1 MKKIYLLLIFL
12 VSCTLYGQ
20 QTVLMPNGTNT
31 ANISTC
37 NAIFYDAGG
46 NGGSH
51 GVNQNSSI
59 KFTPSSSGVAVK
71 IVFNSFVVAPGAT
84 MTLYDGPDDTY
95 TLIATYNEFIS
106 PTGLPMVASPSPLNP
121 DGSIFIKFTSS
132 TGNEMGWVATITCS
146 APCQA
151 FNVQLD
157 PIVTTKP
164 LVEDIYMNVCKDSCI
179 TFGAEAIFLQN
190 NINYTQTQS
199 NTMFV
204 WRMGFTT
211 PDTTQII
218 TQCFE
223 EVRGWEYLLYA
234 VDTMGCFSNSYFKG
248 RVRVSGNPIKGSY
261 PYLTYC
267 SNSEF
272 SVNAGFDPM
281 STISLGM
288 VGSAISG
295 TLSHA
300 DTVFLP
306 DGNNTCYNSDIIF
319 DIFDPGQNLTSIN
332 HLLGVQMNMEH
343 SFLGDISIRLIC
355 PSGQTALLKMQNTGV
370 PPMLPGGVV
379 GLACSYMGSA
389 TNLGC
394 APDPGTGSACY
405 LTPGVGWD
413 YEFRP
418 GATSCFGNGGPTST
432 YSYTDQCNSTWDG
445 PSLSPSY
452 PNTYAGLSTPQYF
465 YGSYQ
470 DLNALIG
477 CPLNGLW
484 RIMICDHWSIDNG
497 YIFNWSLSLDQSII
511 PGGWGYSVGADTVI
525 WSGPGTIHP
534 TSALSAIISSNQ
546 IGLNTFNSTVIDEYG
561 CSYDTTFTVEIVQS
575 PIPNI
580 NNGTDTAKICAG
592 EIVILN
598 ANYNDPDAE
607 YWWNTGA
614 SSDEIMA
621 VMEGWYSI
629 EITAEAVGSEL
640 ICKGQDSIYVSINPT
655 PEPDFVVDSEQG
667 CAPLSVSF
675 TNETTPDNVPMIYE
689 WRIYNVLG
697 QEVFRSNV
705 ENPDFFI
712 EEPGKYSVQLIAVTE
727 NGCTDSI
734 MKWNFIEVFPQPIAE
749 FSFTPEISL
758 MAETGGVV
766 TFTNYCDSTVFA
778 NNPDANWYW
787 DFADGTQDS
796 TQWNAIHTFT
806 TWGDY
811 DVAFYITTAY
821 GCKSSIKHRVV
832 IEQDLEFPNIIT
844 PNKDG
849 LNDVFAIKNL
859 NPDINPEDPD
869 EYRTNSLQI
878 YDRWGKKVYEAE
890 NYDTYM
896 KEDQL
901 YVGEKVFTA
910 EKLQDGQYYFSFY
923 YKGKAKTVKYSG
935 SLLIIREN

>member
-37 NAIFYDAGG
+37 NATFYDAGG

-51 GVNQNSSI
+51 GLNQNSSI
-59 KFTPSSSGVAVK
+59 KFTPSTAGVAIK

-95 TLIATYNEFIS
+95 TLIATYDQFIS

-132 TGNEMGWVATITCS
+132 TNNEMGWVASITCS

-157 PIVTTKP
+157 PMVTTKP
-164 LVEDIYMNVCKDSCI
+164 IVEDIYMNVCKDSCI
-179 TFGAEAIFLQN
+179 TFGAEAVFLQN
-190 NINYTQTQS
+190 NINYNQTQS
-199 NTMFV
+199 NTMFI

-234 VDTMGCFSNSYFKG
+234 IDTMGCFSNSYFKG

-261 PYLTYC
+261 PYLTAC
-267 SNSEF
+267 SNLNF

-306 DGNNTCYNSDIIF
+306 DGNSNCYNSDILF

-332 HLLGVQMNMEH
+332 HLLGVQMNIEH

-355 PSGQTALLKMQNTGV
+355 PSGQTALLKMQNSGV
-370 PPMLPGGVV
+370 PAMLPGGVV
-379 GLACSYMGSA
+379 SLACSYQGGA

-394 APDPGTGSACY
+394 APDPGTSEPCY

-418 GATSCFGNGGPTST
+418 GATSCFGNGGPTSP
-432 YSYTDQCNSTWDG
+432 YSYTDQCGDIWDG

-452 PNTYAGLSTPQYF
+452 PNSYAGLTTPQYF

-497 YIFNWSLSLDQSII
+497 YIFSWSLSLDQSII
-511 PGGWGYSVGADTVI
+511 PGGWQYSVGVDTVI
-525 WSGPGTIHP
+525 WSGPGVVTP
-534 TSALSAIISSNQ
+534 TSALSALISSNQ
-546 IGLNTFNSTVIDEYG
+546 VGVNTFTSTVIDDYG
-561 CSYDTTFTVEIVQS
+561 CSYDTTFNIEIVQS

-592 EIVILN
+592 ELVILN
-598 ANYNDPDAE
+598 ANYNDPNAE

-614 SSDEIMA
+614 STDEIMA
-621 VMEGWYSI
+621 VMEGMYSI
-629 EITAEAVGSEL
+629 EITAQAIGADL

-655 PEPDFVVDSEQG
+655 PVPEFEVDHEQG

-675 TNETTPDNVPMIYE
+675 TNLTTPNDFPMLYQ

-697 QEVFRSNV
+697 QEVFTSSLT
-705 ENPDFFI
+705 NPDFFI
-712 EEPGKYSVQLIAVTE
+712 EEPGKYSVQLIAITE
-727 NGCTDSI
+727 NGCGDSI

-758 MAETGGVV
+758 MAETGGNVI
-766 TFTNYCDSTVFA
+766 FTNYCDSTQFA
-778 NNPDANWYW
+778 NNPDVSWYW

-806 TWGDY
+806 IWGDY